1 MGGHRIS
8 CIKVYKGNK
17 KQLSGFEIVEV
28 HIEIRS
34 LTIVSL
40 SLKDSHRKGQIS
52 LANKAAAWTK
62 LFGLQYK
69 AVNMVIF
76 VKKI

>member
-1 MGGHRIS
+1 MEIH
-8 CIKVYKGNK
+8 IK
-17 KQLSGFEIVEV
+17 
-28 HIEIRS
+28 IRS

-40 SLKDSHRKGQIS
+40 SMKDSHRKGQIS
-52 LANKAAAWTK
+52 LANKAAPWTK

-69 AVNMVIF
+69 PVNMVIF